1 MRRFVALLG
10 LPLLVLAG
18 CAAPGAD
25 PAGPPAADPSGP
37 SVSGPD
43 HRWEAFGQR
52 ATEVAD
58 AWRPGPAWRTGYV
71 PLGEATVL
79 AGDPGFTDETK
90 QAFLNGWY
98 RDQIDLPAARPADG
112 TIRFPD
118 GTLRVP
124 LVSAAEAYAQLDQ
137 GDPPPCEGRPTTP
150 GPGRPKGGPTI
161 EPGPDGPVATQ
172 GASPCVPLTVTGV
185 TLGSASVRTSRGEAA
200 VSAWLFT
207 VEGLRVPVARLAVA
221 PSAVGTAPEGTAPGR
236 PAADGLLAAVDLR
249 AVSGNRVDYRVGAGA
264 CDGQP
269 TPLVLER
276 DDVVVL
282 GAGAVRSTGPC
293 TEQLVWKPVSVTLRA
308 PLGDRAVLDVLS
320 GTPLVV
326 RR

>member
-1 MRRFVALLG
+1 MRRSLALLG

-25 PAGPPAADPSGP
+25 PAGPPASGP
-37 SVSGPD
+37 SGASVSDPD
-43 HRWEAFGQR
+43 HRWEAFDQR

-58 AWRPGPAWRTGYV
+58 AWRPGPAWRSGYV
-71 PLGEATVL
+71 PLDEATVL
-79 AGDPGFTDETK
+79 AGDPGFDDETK

-98 RDQIDLPAARPADG
+98 RDQIAFPTARPADG

-137 GDPPPCEGRPTTP
+137 GDPPPCEGRPSSP

-161 EPGPDGPVATQ
+161 EPGPDGWVATQ
-172 GASPCVPLTVTGV
+172 APSPCVPLTVTGV
-185 TLGSASVRTSRGEAA
+185 TLGSASVRTSRGAA
-200 VSAWLFT
+200 TVPAWLFT
-207 VEGLRVPVARLAVA
+207 VEGLRVPVARVAVA
-221 PSAVGTAPEGTAPGR
+221 PSAVGTAPEGIAPSR
-236 PAADGLLAAVDLR
+236 PADDGVVAATDLR
-249 AVSGNRVDYRVGAGA
+249 AVDGNRIDYRVGTGA
-264 CDGQP
+264 CDGPP

-282 GAGAVRSTGPC
+282 GAGVVRSTGAC
-293 TEQLVWKPVSVTLRA
+293 TMQLVMKPLTVTLKA
-308 PLGDRAVLDVLS
+308 PLGNRAVLDVAS

>member
-1 MRRFVALLG
+1 MRRHLALLG

-25 PAGPPAADPSGP
+25 PAGPPAAGPSGL
-37 SVSGPD
+37 SSSGPD

-58 AWRPGPAWRTGYV
+58 AWRPRPAWRSGYV
-71 PLGEATVL
+71 PLDEATVL
-79 AGDPGFTDETK
+79 VGDPGFTDETK

-137 GDPPPCEGRPTTP
+137 GDPPPCDGRPMAP
-150 GPGRPKGGPTI
+150 APRPKGGPTV

-172 GASPCVPLTVTGV
+172 AASPCVPLTVTGAK
-185 TLGSASVRTSRGEAA
+185 LGSASVRTSRGEAT
-200 VSAWLFT
+200 VPAWLFT
-207 VEGLRVPVARLAVA
+207 VEGLRAPVARLAVA
-221 PSAVGTAPEGTAPGR
+221 PSAVGTAPEGTAPSR
-236 PAADGLLAAVDLR
+236 PVDDGIVAALDLR
-249 AVSGNRVDYRVGAGA
+249 AVTGNRVDYRVGTGA
-264 CDGQP
+264 CDSEP

-282 GAGAVRSTGPC
+282 GGGVVRSTGPC
-293 TEQLVWKPVSVTLRA
+293 TMQLVMKPVSVTLKA
-308 PLGDRAVLDVLS
+308 PLGDRTVLDVAS
-320 GTPLVV
+320 GAPLVV

>member
-1 MRRFVALLG
+1 MRRSLALLG

-25 PAGPPAADPSGP
+25 PAGPPAAGP
-37 SVSGPD
+37 GDASVAGPD
-43 HRWEAFGQR
+43 HRWEAFAQR

-58 AWRPGPAWRTGYV
+58 AWRPGPAWRSGYV
-71 PLGEATVL
+71 PLDEATL
-79 AGDPGFTDETK
+79 LIGDPGFTDETK

-98 RDQIDLPAARPADG
+98 RDQIALPTARPADG

-124 LVSAAEAYAQLDQ
+124 LVSAADAYAELHQA
-137 GDPPPCEGRPTTP
+137 DPPPCGGRPTTP

-161 EPGPDGPVATQ
+161 EPGPDGMVATQ
-172 GASPCVPLTVTGV
+172 APSPCVPLTVTGV
-185 TLGSASVRTSRGEAA
+185 TLGSASVRTSRGEAT
-200 VSAWLFT
+200 VPAWLFS
-207 VEGLRVPVARLAVA
+207 VEGLRAPVARLAVA
-221 PSAVGTAPEGTAPGR
+221 PSAVGTAPEGAAPGR
-236 PAADGLLAAVDLR
+236 PAGDGVVAATDLQ
-249 AVSGNRVDYRVGAGA
+249 AVHGNRIDYRVGVGA

-269 TPLVLER
+269 VPLVLER

-282 GAGAVRSTGPC
+282 GAGVVRTTDVC
-293 TEQLVWKPVSVTLRA
+293 TMQLVMKPLTVTLKA
-308 PLGDRAVLDVLS
+308 PLGGRAVLDVAG

>member
-1 MRRFVALLG
+1 MRRHLALLG

-25 PAGPPAADPSGP
+25 PSGPPAAGPSGP
-37 SVSGPD
+37 SAPGPD

-58 AWRPGPAWRTGYV
+58 AWRPGPAWRSGYV

-79 AGDPGFTDETK
+79 VGDPGFTDETK

-98 RDQIDLPAARPADG
+98 PDQIDLPAARPADG

-137 GDPPPCEGRPTTP
+137 GDPPPCDGRPMAP
-150 GPGRPKGGPTI
+150 APRPKGGPTV
-161 EPGPDGPVATQ
+161 EPGPDGPVATRAA
-172 GASPCVPLTVTGV
+172 GPCVPLTVTGAK
-185 TLGSASVRTSRGEAA
+185 LGSASVRTSRGEAT
-200 VSAWLFT
+200 VPAWLFT
-207 VEGLRVPVARLAVA
+207 VEGLRAPVARLAVS
-221 PSAVGTAPEGTAPGR
+221 PSAVGAAPEGTAPSR
-236 PAADGLLAAVDLR
+236 PVDDGIVGALDLR
-249 AVSGNRVDYRVGAGA
+249 AVTGNRVDYRVGIGA
-264 CDGQP
+264 CDGEP

-282 GAGAVRSTGPC
+282 GGGVVRSTGPC
-293 TEQLVWKPVSVTLRA
+293 TMQLVMKPVSVTLKA
-308 PLGDRAVLDVLS
+308 PLGDRTVLDVAG

>member
-1 MRRFVALLG
+1 MRRYLALLG
-10 LPLLVLAG
+10 LPLLVLAA

-25 PAGPPAADPSGP
+25 PAGPPAAGPGGP
-37 SVSGPD
+37 SASGPD

-58 AWRPGPAWRTGYV
+58 AWRPGPAWRSGYV
-71 PLGEATVL
+71 PLDEATVL
-79 AGDPGFTDETK
+79 VGDPGFTDETK

-137 GDPPPCEGRPTTP
+137 GDPPPCDGRPMAP
-150 GPGRPKGGPTI
+150 APRPKGGPTV

-172 GASPCVPLTVTGV
+172 VATPCVPLTVTGAK
-185 TLGSASVRTSRGEAA
+185 LGSASVRTSRGEAT
-200 VSAWLFT
+200 VPAWLFT
-207 VEGLRVPVARLAVA
+207 VEGLRAPVARLAVA
-221 PSAVGTAPEGTAPGR
+221 PAAVGTGPEGTAPSR
-236 PAADGLLAAVDLR
+236 PVDDGIVAALDLR
-249 AVSGNRVDYRVGAGA
+249 AVTGNRVDYRVGTGA
-264 CDGQP
+264 CDGEP

-282 GAGAVRSTGPC
+282 GGGVVRSTGPC
-293 TEQLVWKPVSVTLRA
+293 TMQLVMKPVSVTLKA
-308 PLGDRAVLDVLS
+308 PLGDRTVLDVAS